1 MPNIVK
7 YNLST
12 SPNSIQ
18 SGNFNIGVNNT
29 PTNLSQFYTGICPII
44 GGYTIYINK
53 ASNGPSIY
61 APKNDTQ
68 LIEITNNLGGNVTTA
83 TEALVWIN
91 SQSTMTVLNN
101 NYPSIVTDGLV
112 MNLDAG
118 FVSSYPKT
126 GTTWKDLSGD
136 NYDGTLVNGPTFSN
150 DGGGSIVF
158 DGSDDFVQI
167 PYSTYWDTNV
177 FGTATNFTLE
187 CWYKPDLFK
196 NWDTLIEK
204 SESSGWYSRSE
215 GAAIWTDSGNIQG
228 VFASGVDGNPGG
240 SVIVLS
246 YPTTTLKW
254 YHIVFNGNGT
264 VLSLYVDGVLRQ
276 TGLVSSRT
284 VAVYNGSVGP
294 RLGRRAFM
302 DGQMSSVRFYTRA
315 LTQQEVLQNYYAGLQ
330 RFIPT
335 DGLVLS
341 LDAQN
346 TNLYAVSTTTAYDIS
361 GNENNGTLTNG
372 TQYVANGDG
381 SWNFDAVDDYID
393 NIGTTSSFS
402 FIQNTGIFTICAWV
416 RLTEFSTTQRAIMGN
431 NRNVTT
437 EKGFL
442 LARGTASSRIR
453 FVITNGGGNVF
464 SQQWDNYFLDDN
476 WVFVTIVGNG
486 TNVIYYRN
494 GTLFQ
499 NGANLGTL
507 ATGDST
513 RTLSVGRVT
522 NLSSS
527 FFWSGNISQTSIYNR
542 ALTTTEITTIYNAT
556 KSRYGL

>member
-44 GGYTIYINK
+44 GGYTIYIDK
-53 ASNGPSIY
+53 ASGGPSIY

-83 TEALVWIN
+83 EGALVWLT
-91 SQSTMTVLNN
+91 SQSNMTVLNN

>member
-215 GAAIWTDSGNIQG
+215 GAAIWTNSGNIQG

-294 RLGRRAFM
+294 RLGRRDFM

-346 TNLYAVSTTTAYDIS
+346 TNLYAISPTTAYDVS
-361 GNENNGTLTNG
+361 GNNNNGTLING
-372 TQYVANGDG
+372 VQYVGDGDG
-381 SWNFDAVDDYID
+381 SWKFDGTDDYMNVSHNTSLNLTSQGTISTWINPAVLTQGWYA
-393 NIGTTSSFS
+393 NIVAK
-402 FIQNTGIFTICAWV
+402 NTGGSVNQQSYTLSWRQVSGVLFGQICNGSGTYNEVYGSFPTVANVWYNIVFTWNGSQLVMYNNGVVVGTSTQTINNQV
-416 RLTEFSTTQRAIMGN
+416 LVTDLTIGGYTY
-431 NRNVTT
+431 
-437 EKGFL
+437 KG
-442 LARGTASSRIR
+442 A
-453 FVITNGGGNVF
+453 GGG
-464 SQQWDNYFLDDN
+464 DEYF
-476 WVFVTIVGNG
+476 NG
-486 TNVIYYRN
+486 K
-494 GTLFQ
+494 
-499 NGANLGTL
+499 
-507 ATGDST
+507 
-513 RTLSVGRVT
+513 
-522 NLSSS
+522 
-527 FFWSGNISQTSIYNR
+527 ISQTYIYNR
-542 ALTTTEITTIYNAT
+542 GLTQAEVTTMYNAT